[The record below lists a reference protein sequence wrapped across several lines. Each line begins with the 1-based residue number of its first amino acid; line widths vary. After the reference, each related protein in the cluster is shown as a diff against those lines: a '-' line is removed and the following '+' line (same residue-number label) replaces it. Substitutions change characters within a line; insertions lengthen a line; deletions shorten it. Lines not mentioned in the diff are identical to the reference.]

1 MMIRIAR
8 NRQTAKRNNPP
19 RNRNAG
25 FTLIELLVVI
35 AIIALLMGILMP
47 ALSKVRKLARS
58 AVCKAHLRQWGT
70 VFYMYTTDNDGKF
83 WVEPNVWAT
92 GTAQGGWMPYL
103 SSLYGNLDEFR
114 LCPSAN
120 KINGTEGGIG
130 TTFRQ
135 WGPGQIMI
143 NHQFGED
150 ASKNYG
156 SYGTNLWI
164 NSLGPASPHGWRN
177 QPDRQWKTVL
187 SARLPAQVPMVS
199 DCTWFGTNP
208 ISIKDASWPNGGEPT
223 PSRDWWENQDPIN
236 FGGWGYD
243 MARVCID
250 RHGRGVNFVFMD
262 GSSRKVFLKNLWGLK
277 WHKEFEL
284 IDEIEIPWL
293 N

>member
-1 MMIRIAR
+1 MMIKITRDLH
-8 NRQTAKRNNPP
+8 TAKRNNKPT
-19 RNRNAG
+19 NAG

-47 ALSKVRKLARS
+47 GLQKARKAARS
-58 AVCKAHLRQWGT
+58 AVCKAHLRQWGM
-70 VFYMYTTDNDGKF
+70 VFHMYTSENDSKF
-83 WVEPNVWAT
+83 WTEQNVWAT
-92 GTAQGGWMPYL
+92 DAAYQGNWML
-103 SSLYGNLDEFR
+103 MLAGHYGNMDKAR
-114 LCPSAN
+114 LCPTASRL
-120 KINGTEGGIG
+120 NGPEGGIG
-130 TTFRQ
+130 TTVNR
-135 WGPGQIMI
+135 WGPGPIMV
-143 NHQFGED
+143 NHQFAD
-150 ASKNYG
+150 DTDKVYG
-156 SYGTNLWI
+156 SYGINLWI
-164 NSLGPASPHGWRN
+164 NSVEPPSINGWRN
-177 QPDRQWKTVL
+177 QPQRQWKTTL
-187 SARLPAQVPMVS
+187 ASKHPAQIPMAS

-208 ISIKDASWPNGGEPT
+208 ISIKDQSWPNGGEPT

-284 IDEIEIPWL
+284 IDEIKVPWL